1 MKMEIKIAFITH
13 QIGKTPKKKKRL
25 LFGKATGNSRM
36 MGIKIRT
43 ISMKENLTVTKKN
56 CISTYSLAQKSH
68 SRNPYP
74 RPTWRIRCLV
84 TATLRAK
91 RVAISRG
98 LAGSTT
104 EQQEHSAESH
114 NQSQTMATTS
124 VEWSLEYIM
133 HQKKQSELK
142 CLYAQHH
149 NKDVNTTTCTCIRV
163 HMCMTSQYS
172 INDAFLLN
180 MLYYNKP
187 F

>member
-1 MKMEIKIAFITH
+1 MEIKIAFITH
-13 QIGKTPKKKKRL
+13 QIGKTPKKKKKASIWQSY
-25 LFGKATGNSRM
+25 GKFSHDGNKNSY
-36 MGIKIRT
+36 
-43 ISMKENLTVTKKN
+43 NLYEGEFDSNQKN

-114 NQSQTMATTS
+114 NQS
-124 VEWSLEYIM
+124 
-133 HQKKQSELK
+133 
-142 CLYAQHH
+142 
-149 NKDVNTTTCTCIRV
+149 
-163 HMCMTSQYS
+163 
-172 INDAFLLN
+172 
-180 MLYYNKP
+180 
-187 F
+187 